1 MEKGKYGIRLS
12 FYAVLAFVF
21 ALLGYTTPL
30 FLLAGVVIIA
40 EKNEWASRQVIQ
52 AICLALF
59 DRLADSVID
68 LLFDMFH
75 FVHMIPFIGTFWG
88 TFSSLAENIISLA
101 ILIFGIIGLIRV
113 SKGNEAKIPLAD
125 KFANWAYSI
134 AATQ

>member
-12 FYAVLAFVF
+12 FYAVMAFVF
-21 ALLGYTTPL
+21 ALLGHTTAL

-40 EKNEWASRQVIQ
+40 EKDEWASRQVIQ

-59 DRLADSVID
+59 DRLADSVLD
-68 LLFDMFH
+68 MLFDMLD
-75 FVHMIPFIGTFWG
+75 FVYKIPFIGTFWG
-88 TFSSLAENIISLA
+88 TFGRLAEDILSLI

-125 KFANWAYSI
+125 KFANWAYSK
-134 AATQ
+134 AAAQ